1 LTESVPIHHAHGAPG
16 SNRVA
21 GGAAAPKSG
30 AQRRFWAAV
39 GLAAALL
46 QVALLWIEWRP
57 APRPL
62 WGDEAT
68 YWQAAEQLRA
78 GGAAD
83 LHLIWPPLYPRFLAA
98 LMPLSGGTR
107 LAAQLA
113 QVALLVM
120 AALLLRG
127 LGRALLPGAELGR
140 GIHAA
145 DVAAALL
152 LLDPQVAVFGAYLWP
167 EALHLAL
174 FLFAWWVL
182 VKRADRW
189 AWLAAAGVAL
199 GLALLAKSLLLAF
212 VPVLLAPLVADGPWR
227 RRLLRPVVVAAAM
240 ALTLLP
246 VLLHNRAHYGV
257 ATIADSSAFN
267 AWVGLNDRS
276 RRNFVGEIV
285 GDEMG
290 IYLQSA
296 PDPAAR
302 AAIAR
307 AKIRRLV
314 DERGVVALL
323 RAQLGRQYFRL
334 FDRDSFLVD
343 QLPGGPIAARVDG
356 FGYQSPPAWLAAA
369 LRGWGWALYG
379 AVLVGAALGLATVPV
394 ENRRWLAVAV
404 LFVAYN
410 LALFL
415 VLHVKTRYRVQLMP
429 VLDLAAAATAAWTFS
444 RQPRRRPVAWAA
456 GAALAALA
464 LFLAFGGR

>member
-1 LTESVPIHHAHGAPG
+1 MPTIRARRAAAWKGSAPG
-16 SNRVA
+16 
-21 GGAAAPKSG
+21 G
-30 AQRRFWAAV
+30 FWAAV
-39 GLAAALL
+39 GLGAALL
-46 QVALLWIEWRP
+46 QAALLWIEWRP

-62 WGDEAT
+62 WGDEIT
-68 YWQAAEQLRA
+68 YWQAAERLRA
-78 GGAAD
+78 GGEAD

-98 LMPLSGGTR
+98 LMPLSAGTR

-113 QVALLVM
+113 QVALLVV

-145 DVAAALL
+145 DVAAAML

-167 EALHLAL
+167 EALHLGL
-174 FLFAWWVL
+174 FLFAWWAL
-182 VKRADRW
+182 VRRGDRW

-212 VPVLLAPLVADGPWR
+212 VPVLLAPLVADGPWP
-227 RRLLRPVVVAAAM
+227 RRLLRPLVVAAAM
-240 ALTLLP
+240 TLTLLP
-246 VLLHNRAHYGV
+246 VVLHNRAHYGV
-257 ATIADSSAFN
+257 ATVADSSAFN

-285 GDEMG
+285 GEEMG
-290 IYLQSA
+290 RYLRSA

-302 AAIAR
+302 AAVAR
-307 AKIRRLV
+307 AEIRRLV
-314 DERGVVALL
+314 EERGVASLL

-343 QLPGGPIAARVDG
+343 QLPGGPIAARSDG
-356 FGYQSPPAWLAAA
+356 FGYAAPPASLAAA

-379 AVLVGAALGLATVPV
+379 AVLVAAAFGIATVPV

-429 VLDLAAAATAAWTFS
+429 VLDLAAGATAAWAFS
-444 RQPRRRPVAWAA
+444 RQPRRRAVVWAA

-464 LFLAFGGR
+464 LFLAFCGR